1 MSIENLIRLKEK
13 KSRNIIGL
21 MSGTSCDGIDA
32 CLVNITGNGSSTQ
45 IDIIGFEVYPFKE
58 KIRNLIFEASDETIG
73 TVDKICQLNFTLG
86 KLFADAARQIAEKL
100 SIPLSGI
107 DIIGSPGQTIYHIS
121 SLKENTDKEVRSTL
135 QIGEPS
141 VIAQETGVTTVA
153 DFRTRDIA
161 AGGEGAPLVPY
172 ADFILFGREGA
183 SRVIQNIGG
192 ISNVTF
198 LPENGGIDE
207 IIAFDNGPGNMIID
221 RFAEIMTDGK
231 LKYDKDG
238 ELASKGKLNQDL
250 LERLCT
256 HPYLSKPPPKST
268 GREDFGIHFSDKL
281 FKELRQGNIDVFD
294 AIKTITAFTAK
305 SISDSYKNFILPS
318 NKIAE
323 VIISGGGTHNPVLF
337 QYMKN
342 YLRDISISKVDD
354 FGIPSEAK
362 EALSFA
368 ILANETICGNPSNVP
383 SATGARESVVL
394 GKIIPGLQRS
404 L

>member
-250 LERLCT
+250 LERLCA

-281 FKELRQGNIDVFD
+281 FKELRQSNIDVFD